1 MTYMDLIQDERF
13 NRLLEKYLKSENQGI
28 DYKEYFKHFIENL
41 NKKEI
46 IVPVLGIQGAGK
58 SSFLNS
64 ILMEDNIL
72 PTDVDET
79 TCVPVEVRY
88 GENIN
93 EAIIHYLNGTKKNIN
108 IENLEKYVHN
118 DYNRANNL
126 QVSKIVLYNKSDVL
140 KDNIVLVDLPG
151 VGSLTPENQ
160 RTTLEYVNKLV
171 AGIFMIRTN
180 PPITRTEKNFINA
193 LWPKL
198 SNTIFVQNKWND
210 ESYDDANEAKEHN
223 EGVLSSISYAHN
235 EEKQINV
242 NIVNVYEA
250 VKAKFTKDVEL
261 YENSGIV
268 NVIDEIKNISKEY
281 NKDLINALNQRV
293 NEALKNIN
301 DRIDTYKS
309 LTLNES
315 KQNDSE
321 KEEKIKEIKMILSE
335 NKKKIRNCRA
345 YADDE
350 MENIIEN
357 SSKIIKEN
365 IENLRIELRRIINK
379 GIVDGHRLSLIYKET
394 SDKAINNIMDEVL
407 VSISELVKNLNGELE
422 DITIK
427 GFDGTYENISFFNKK
442 SSIKYEKS
450 LPTVL
455 GVSTGVVGT
464 IGAIGILGGPAGIL
478 VGMGISLAFS
488 LIGEHIRTKIVEN
501 RASYTIRDLE
511 PMIEDLE
518 NYLKSEIIDDLR
530 AKGNDVDD
538 SIKELKNK
546 LEKTF
551 KEDMEVIEKQY
562 EVTYN
567 EGHIL
572 EFEED
577 SKILNGLINGLEGQK
592 EKQNG
597 FF

>member
-1 MTYMDLIQDERF
+1 MTYMDLIQDKRF
-13 NRLLEKYLKSENQGI
+13 NGLLEKYLNNENQGMN
-28 DYKEYFKHFIENL
+28 YREYFKHFIENL

-88 GENIN
+88 GENSS
-93 EAIIHYLNGTKKNIN
+93 EAIIYYLNGNKESIH
-108 IENLEKYVHN
+108 IADLDKYVHN
-118 DYNRANNL
+118 NYNTANNL
-126 QVSKIVLYNKSDVL
+126 QVSKIVLYNKSDIL

-235 EEKQINV
+235 EEKDTKV

-261 YENSGIV
+261 YGKSGIV
-268 NVIDEIKNISKEY
+268 NVIDEIKNISKKY
-281 NKDLINALNQRV
+281 NRDLINTLNQRV
-293 NEALKNIN
+293 YEALKNIN

-309 LTLNES
+309 VYLN
-315 KQNDSE
+315 KKNQNELE
-321 KEEKIKEIKMILSE
+321 KKEKIKKIQMILFE
-335 NKKKIRNCRA
+335 NKRKIRNCRA
-345 YADDE
+345 YADE
-350 MENIIEN
+350 ELENIIEN
-357 SSKIIKEN
+357 SSKIIREN
-365 IENLRIELRRIINK
+365 IENLRVELRRIINK
-379 GIVDGHRLSLIYKET
+379 GIVDGNKLSLIYKET

-407 VSISELVKNLNGELE
+407 VSISKLIKNLNGELE

-450 LPTVL
+450 IPTLL
-455 GVSTGVVGT
+455 GVSTGVIGT
-464 IGAIGILGGPAGIL
+464 IGAVGMLGGPAGIL

-488 LIGEHIRTKIVEN
+488 LIGDHVRSKIVEN

-530 AKGNDVDD
+530 AKGQEVDD
-538 SIKELKNK
+538 SIKELKIK

-551 KEDMEVIEKQY
+551 KDDMEIIEEQY
-562 EVTYN
+562 EAPYN
-567 EGHIL
+567 QDHIL

-577 SKILNGLINGLEGQK
+577 LKTIKELVSKVEAQE
-592 EKQNG
+592 EK
-597 FF
+597 

>member
-1 MTYMDLIQDERF
+1 MTYMDLIQDEKF
-13 NRLLEKYLKSENQGI
+13 NRLLEKYLNNENQGI
-28 DYKEYFKHFIENL
+28 DYREYFKHFIENL
-41 NKKEI
+41 NNKEI

-88 GENIN
+88 GENSS
-93 EAIIHYLNGTKKNIN
+93 EAIIYYLNGNKESIHITD
-108 IENLEKYVHN
+108 LDKYVHN
-118 DYNRANNL
+118 NYNTANNL
-126 QVSKIVLYNKSDVL
+126 KVSKIVLYNKSNIL

-151 VGSLTPENQ
+151 VGSLTSENQ

-210 ESYDDANEAKEHN
+210 ESNEDANEAKEHN

-235 EEKQINV
+235 VEKDTKV

-250 VKAKFTKDVEL
+250 VKAKFTNDVQL
-261 YENSGIV
+261 YDNSGIV
-268 NVIDEIKNISKEY
+268 KVIDEIKNISKEY
-281 NKDLINALNQRV
+281 NRDLINTLNQRV
-293 NEALKNIN
+293 YEALKNIN

-309 LTLNES
+309 VYLN
-315 KQNDSE
+315 KKNQNELE
-321 KEEKIKEIKMILSE
+321 KEEKIKKIQMILFE
-335 NKKKIRNCRA
+335 NKRKIRNCRA
-345 YADDE
+345 YADE
-350 MENIIEN
+350 ELENIIEN
-357 SSKIIKEN
+357 SSKIIREN
-365 IENLRIELRRIINK
+365 IENLRVELRRIINK
-379 GIVDGHRLSLIYKET
+379 GIVDGNKLNLIYKEK

-407 VSISELVKNLNGELE
+407 VSISKLIKNLNGEFE

-450 LPTVL
+450 IPTLL
-455 GVSTGVVGT
+455 GVSTGV
-464 IGAIGILGGPAGIL
+464 IGAIGAVGMFGGPAGIL

-488 LIGEHIRTKIVEN
+488 LIGDHVRSKIVES

-530 AKGNDVDD
+530 AKGQEVDD
-538 SIKELKNK
+538 SIKELKTK

-551 KEDMEVIEKQY
+551 KDDMEIIEKQY
-562 EVTYN
+562 EAPYN
-567 EGHIL
+567 KDHIL

-577 SKILNGLINGLEGQK
+577 LKTIKELVSKVDAQK
-592 EKQNG
+592 EK
-597 FF
+597 

>member
-1 MTYMDLIQDERF
+1 MTYMDLIHDYRF
-13 NRLLEKYLKSENQGI
+13 NKLLEKYLSNESKGIKDYFNHFTENI
-28 DYKEYFKHFIENL
+28 

-88 GENIN
+88 GENTN
-93 EAIIHYLNGTKKNIN
+93 EAIIHYLNGTKENIH
-108 IENLEKYVHN
+108 IKDLEKYVHN

-126 QVSKIVLYNKSDVL
+126 KVSKIVLHNKSNIL

-210 ESYDDANEAKEHN
+210 ESLQDANEAKEHN
-223 EGVLSSISYAHN
+223 EGVLGSISYAHN
-235 EEKQINV
+235 DEKDINV

-250 VKAKFTKDVEL
+250 VKAKFIKDEEL
-261 YENSGIV
+261 YNNCGIV
-268 NVIDEIKNISKEY
+268 KVIEEIKNISKEY
-281 NKDLINALNQRV
+281 NKQLSTTLNQRIY
-293 NEALKNIN
+293 EALNNIN
-301 DRIDTYKS
+301 YKIDTYKNLS
-309 LTLNES
+309 LNES
-315 KQNDSE
+315 KQNDLD
-321 KEEKIKEIKMILSE
+321 KEEKINEIKNMISE
-335 NKKKIRNCRA
+335 NKRRIRSART
-345 YADDE
+345 YADEE
-350 MENIIEN
+350 MENIIE
-357 SSKIIKEN
+357 SSAKIIKEN
-365 IENLRIELRRIINK
+365 IENLRLELRRIINK
-379 GIVDGHRLSLIYKET
+379 GIVDGRRLSLIYKET
-394 SDKAINNIMDEVL
+394 SDQAINDIMDEVL
-407 VSISELVKNLNGELE
+407 GRVSELIKNLNNELQG
-422 DITIK
+422 ITIK
-427 GFDGTYENISFFNKK
+427 GLDGSYENISFFNKK
-442 SSIKYEKS
+442 ESIKFEKS

-455 GVSTGVVGT
+455 GVSTGLIGT
-464 IGAIGILGGPAGIL
+464 IGAVGMLGGPAGIL

-488 LIGEHIRTKIVEN
+488 LIGDHVRKKIVEN
-501 RASYTIRDLE
+501 RASYTIKDLE

-518 NYLKSEIIDDLR
+518 SYLKEEIIGDLR
-530 AKGNDVDD
+530 AKQQEVNDC
-538 SIKELKNK
+538 IKELRKS
-546 LEKTF
+546 LEKAL
-551 KEDMEVIEKQY
+551 KEDMEEIENQY
-562 EVTYN
+562 EGTYN
-567 EGHIL
+567 DDHIL

-577 SKILNGLINGLEGQK
+577 LKTLK
-592 EKQNG
+592 ELMEVCKEN
-597 FF
+597 

>member
-1 MTYMDLIQDERF
+1 MTYMDLIQDEKF
-13 NRLLEKYLKSENQGI
+13 KGLLEKYLNRESHGI
-28 DYKEYFKHFIENL
+28 DYNEYFKHFIENL

-88 GENIN
+88 GDSVN
-93 EAIIHYLNGTKKNIN
+93 EALIYYLNGHKENVSV
-108 IENLEKYVHN
+108 ENLEKYVHN

-126 QVSKIVLYNKSDVL
+126 QVSKIVLYNNSEVL

-171 AGIFMIRTN
+171 AGIFIIRTN

-210 ESYDDANEAKEHN
+210 ESLEDANEAKEHN
-223 EGVLSSISYAHN
+223 EGVLTSISYAHN
-235 EEKQINV
+235 QEKEINV

-250 VKAKFTKDVEL
+250 VKAKFTKDTEL
-261 YENSGIV
+261 YDKSGIV
-268 NVIDEIKNISKEY
+268 KVIEEIKNISKEY
-281 NKDLINALNQRV
+281 NKELVTSLNQKV
-293 NEALKNIN
+293 YEALKNIN
-301 DRIDTYKS
+301 DKIDTYKI
-309 LTLNES
+309 LALNES
-315 KQNDSE
+315 NENLLE
-321 KEEKIKEIKMILSE
+321 KEEKIKEIKGILSE

-345 YADDE
+345 YAE
-350 MENIIEN
+350 EEVENIIEN
-357 SSKIIKEN
+357 SSKIIREN
-365 IENLRIELRRIINK
+365 IENLRLDLRRIVNK
-379 GIVDGHRLSLIYKET
+379 GIVDGSRLSLIYKEI
-394 SDKAINNIMDEVL
+394 SDRAINNIMDEVL
-407 VSISELVKNLNGELE
+407 MLISRLIKNLSNELGE
-422 DITIK
+422 ITIK
-427 GFDGTYENISFFNKK
+427 GFDGTYENISFFNKE

-450 LPTVL
+450 LPAVF

-464 IGAIGILGGPAGIL
+464 IGAVGLLGPAGIL

-488 LIGEHIRTKIVEN
+488 LIGDHMRKKIVEN
-501 RASYTIRDLE
+501 RASYTLKDLE
-511 PMIEDLE
+511 PMIEDFE
-518 NYLKSEIIDDLR
+518 NYLKEEIIGDLR
-530 AKGNDVDD
+530 AKAQEVDD
-538 SIKELKNK
+538 SIKELKSK
-546 LEKTF
+546 LERNF
-551 KEDMEVIEKQY
+551 KEDMENIEKQY
-562 EVTYN
+562 ETAYN
-567 EGHIL
+567 AENIL

-577 SKILNGLINGLEGQK
+577 LKLLKELISDIESQK
-592 EKQNG
+592 EI
-597 FF
+597 

>member
-1 MTYMDLIQDERF
+1 MTYMDLIQDHRF
-13 NRLLEKYLKSENQGI
+13 NKLLEKYLNNENQGI

-88 GENIN
+88 GENTS
-93 EAIIHYLNGTKKNIN
+93 EAIIYYLNGNKENIH
-108 IENLEKYVHN
+108 IKHLKKYVHN
-118 DYNRANNL
+118 DYNTANNL
-126 QVSKIVLYNKSDVL
+126 QVSKIVLYNKSDIL

-210 ESYDDANEAKEHN
+210 ESLEDANEAKEHN

-235 EEKQINV
+235 EEKEIHI

-250 VKAKFTKDVEL
+250 VKAKFTKDAQL
-261 YENSGIV
+261 YDNCGIV
-268 NVIDEIKNISKEY
+268 KVIEEIKNISKEY
-281 NKDLINALNQRV
+281 NRDLINTLNQRV
-293 NEALKNIN
+293 YEALKNIN
-301 DRIDTYKS
+301 DKIDTYKN
-309 LTLNES
+309 LALNEDN
-315 KQNDSE
+315 QNNLE

-335 NKKKIRNCRA
+335 NKRKIRNCRT
-345 YADDE
+345 YAEDE

-365 IENLRIELRRIINK
+365 IETLRLELRRIINK
-379 GIVDGHRLSLIYKET
+379 GIVDGT
-394 SDKAINNIMDEVL
+394 
-407 VSISELVKNLNGELE
+407 
-422 DITIK
+422 
-427 GFDGTYENISFFNKK
+427 
-442 SSIKYEKS
+442 
-450 LPTVL
+450 
-455 GVSTGVVGT
+455 
-464 IGAIGILGGPAGIL
+464 
-478 VGMGISLAFS
+478 
-488 LIGEHIRTKIVEN
+488 
-501 RASYTIRDLE
+501 
-511 PMIEDLE
+511 
-518 NYLKSEIIDDLR
+518 
-530 AKGNDVDD
+530 
-538 SIKELKNK
+538 
-546 LEKTF
+546 
-551 KEDMEVIEKQY
+551 
-562 EVTYN
+562 
-567 EGHIL
+567 
-572 EFEED
+572 
-577 SKILNGLINGLEGQK
+577 
-592 EKQNG
+592 
-597 FF
+597 

>member
-1 MTYMDLIQDERF
+1 MAYMDLIQDERF
-13 NRLLEKYLKSENQGI
+13 NELVEKYLNSENQGI
-28 DYKEYFKHFIENL
+28 DYRGYFKHFIENL

-46 IVPVLGIQGAGK
+46 IVPVLGIQGSGK

-88 GENIN
+88 GENTN
-93 EAIIHYLNGTKKNIN
+93 EATIYYLNGNKENIH
-108 IENLEKYVHN
+108 IENLEEYVHN
-118 DYNRANNL
+118 DYNKANNL
-126 QVSKIVLYNKSDVL
+126 QVSKIVLYNTSDVL

-160 RTTLEYVNKLV
+160 RTTLEYVKKQV

-210 ESYDDANEAKEHN
+210 ESFEDADEAKEHN

-235 EEKQINV
+235 EKKDIHI

-250 VKAKFTKDVEL
+250 VKAKFTKDVIL

-268 NVIDEIKNISKEY
+268 NVIEEIKNISKNYDRE
-281 NKDLINALNQRV
+281 LINTLNQKV
-293 NEALKNIN
+293 YEALENIN
-301 DRIDTYKS
+301 YKIETYKS
-309 LTLNES
+309 VASNEHE
-315 KQNDSE
+315 QNNLE
-321 KEEKIKEIKMILSE
+321 KEEKIKEIKMILSQ
-335 NKKKIRNCRA
+335 NKGKIRNCRT
-345 YADDE
+345 YAEEE

-365 IENLRIELRRIINK
+365 IEDLRLELRRIINK
-379 GIVDGHRLSLIYKET
+379 GIVDGNRLSLIYKET

-407 VSISELVKNLNGELE
+407 ASISELIKNLSGALE

-427 GFDGTYENISFFNKK
+427 GFNGTYENISFFNKK

-464 IGAIGILGGPAGIL
+464 IGAVLTLGGPTGIL

-488 LIGEHIRTKIVEN
+488 LIGDQMRKKIVKN
-501 RASYTIRDLE
+501 RASYTIKDLE

-518 NYLKSEIIDDLR
+518 NYLKLEIIDDLR
-530 AKGNDVDD
+530 AKGQEVDD
-538 SIKELKNK
+538 SIKELKMK

-551 KEDMEVIEKQY
+551 KEDMEIIEKQY
-562 EVTYN
+562 EASYN
-567 EGHIL
+567 EDHIL
-572 EFEED
+572 EFEDDLKTLKE
-577 SKILNGLINGLEGQK
+577 LISAE
-592 EKQNG
+592 
-597 FF
+597 